1 MGSSATSDQSHTDYI
16 PIGYVRKAHG
26 IRGDVVVRGLVDDAV
41 DRFAVDAAL
50 STGEQPG
57 RTLRVTSCRMT
68 GDDFLLHLSEIDT
81 RNDAEA
87 LIGVQFVVNKSERRE
102 LVDDEWWVEDLI
114 GCDVVDV
121 DGRHLGTVAD
131 VVSGAAQDRL
141 VVETTEEKLGEIP
154 LVLQLV
160 PEVDV
165 AAGRITVDLP
175 PGLFD

>member
-1 MGSSATSDQSHTDYI
+1 MGSSQPGDTQADHI

-50 STGEQPG
+50 GTGEQPG
-57 RTLRVTSCRMT
+57 RTLRVTSRRMT

-102 LVDDEWWVEDLI
+102 LDDDEWWVEDLI

-121 DGRHLGTVAD
+121 DGHHLGTVTE
-131 VVSGAAQDRL
+131 VISGAAQDRL
-141 VVETTEEKLGEIP
+141 VVETTDQRRGEVP
-154 LVLQLV
+154 LVSRLV
-160 PEVDV
+160 PEVDIT
-165 AAGRITVDLP
+165 ARRIIVDLP
-175 PGLFD
+175 EGLIE